1 MEQSLIRDCFF
12 IDTKN
17 HRHNIICQ
25 VYTFS
30 NCIHLKVI
38 LAAKFQLNLMPT
50 LFKQVDYNLATLIQ
64 QIDLGVIGLPD
75 IQRPFVWP
83 DTNVR
88 DLFDSMYKG
97 YPVGYFL
104 FWANAYIEGSKGIGT
119 GDKQKHPNLLIV
131 DGQQRLTS
139 LYAVIKG
146 REIIRENYSKA
157 HIIIAFNPL
166 ESKFEIPDAAIRKNP
181 RYYQNI
187 SDLWKDDA
195 DIFEITDSFIENL
208 EASKPITKEERKQI
222 RQAFNSLKNLDT
234 YPFSALELSTNIDE
248 EQVADVFVRINSK
261 GKTLNQAD
269 FILTLMSVFWE
280 EGRKD
285 LEDFCRLCRLP
296 SKDTASPFNYLID
309 PDPDQMLRVCVGL
322 AFRRARLQYV
332 YSILR
337 GKDLETG
344 EFSDER
350 RDAQFEK
357 LKEAQSKALNIQN
370 WHEFIKAIKIAGFAK
385 QDYISSKN
393 NLLYAYIFF
402 LLGREIYKLNLYD
415 LKKLIARW
423 FFMSSI
429 TGRYTGSPETVM
441 EMDLA
446 TLRSVDNADEF
457 KAVLNEII
465 SAQLS
470 EDFWNIRL
478 PMDLATS
485 SSTSPSL
492 YAYYASLYV
501 LDAYGLFSK
510 LKVSDLLQEGLR
522 SKKSALERHHLFP
535 KAWLQR
541 NGITEQRDTNQ
552 IANYALLEWSDN
564 ISISDTHPSEYL
576 PLYLERLTSAETKR
590 MYYWHA
596 LPENWQEV
604 SYNEFLK
611 ERRKLIATVIKDA
624 YKRICN

>member
-1 MEQSLIRDCFF
+1 M
-12 IDTKN
+12 
-17 HRHNIICQ
+17 
-25 VYTFS
+25 
-30 NCIHLKVI
+30 
-38 LAAKFQLNLMPT
+38 AT
-50 LFKQVDYNLATLIQ
+50 LFKEVSYNLATLIQ
-64 QIDLGVIGLPD
+64 QIEMGIIGLPD

-83 DTNVR
+83 DTKVR

-104 FWANAYIEGSKGIGT
+104 FWANANVEHTKGIGT
-119 GDKQKHPNLLIV
+119 AVKQKHPNLLIV

-139 LYAVIKG
+139 LFAVIKAQ
-146 REIIRENYSKA
+146 EIIRENYTKA
-157 HIIIAFNPL
+157 TIVIAFNPL
-166 ESKFEIPDAAIRKNP
+166 EGKFEIPDASIRKNP
-181 RYYQNI
+181 RYFQNI
-187 SDLWKDDA
+187 SLIWQPNINIIKVINEFLQNLKKSVELSDQ
-195 DIFEITDSFIENL
+195 EEEN
-208 EASKPITKEERKQI
+208 IQN
-222 RQAFNSLKNLDT
+222 AFMQLKNLES
-234 YPFSALELSTNIDE
+234 YPFSALELSTNITE
-248 EQVADVFVRINSK
+248 EQVADVFVRINSQ

-285 LEDFCRLCRLP
+285 LEEFCRLCRVP
-296 SKDTASPFNYLID
+296 SKDSASPFNYLID
-309 PDPDQMLRVCVGL
+309 PDPDQMLRVSVGL

-344 EFSDER
+344 QFSTER
-350 RDAQFEK
+350 RDNQFEF
-357 LKEAQSKALNIQN
+357 LKTAQAKSLNIQN
-370 WHEFIKAIKIAGFAK
+370 WHEFIKAVKQAGFAR

-402 LLGREIYKLNLYD
+402 LIGREDYKMDLYE
-415 LKKLIARW
+415 LKKLIGKW

-446 TLRSVDNADEF
+446 RLRGINTADEF
-457 KAVLNEII
+457 KKVLDDII
-465 SAQLS
+465 FSQLTN
-470 EDFWNIRL
+470 DFWSITL

-492 YAYYASLYV
+492 YAYYAALYV
-501 LDAYGLFSK
+501 LGANGLFSK

-541 NGITEQRDTNQ
+541 NGVTEQRETNQ
-552 IANYALLEWSDN
+552 IANFALVEWSDN
-564 ISISDTHPSEYL
+564 ISISDTAPSEYL
-576 PLYLERLTSAETKR
+576 PAYLNRLSKDEKDK
-590 MYYWHA
+590 MYYWHS
-596 LPENWQEV
+596 LPENWEQM
-604 SYNEFLK
+604 SYEDFLI
-611 ERRKLIATVIKDA
+611 ERRKRISLVVKDA
-624 YKRICN
+624 YETISK

>member
-1 MEQSLIRDCFF
+1 M
-12 IDTKN
+12 
-17 HRHNIICQ
+17 
-25 VYTFS
+25 
-30 NCIHLKVI
+30 
-38 LAAKFQLNLMPT
+38 AT
-50 LFKQVDYNLATLIQ
+50 LFKEVSYNLAILIQ
-64 QIDLGVIGLPD
+64 QIDMGIIGLPD

-83 DTNVR
+83 DTKVR

-104 FWANAYIEGSKGIGT
+104 FWANANVEHTKGIGT
-119 GDKQKHPNLLIV
+119 SAKQKHPNLLIV

-146 REIIRENYSKA
+146 QEIIRENYTKA
-157 HIIIAFNPL
+157 TIVIAFNPL
-166 ESKFEIPDAAIRKNP
+166 EAKFEIPDASIRKNP
-181 RYYQNI
+181 RYFQNI
-187 SDLWKDDA
+187 SQIWQPNINIIKVINEFLQNLKKSV
-195 DIFEITDSFIENL
+195 ELTDEEEEN
-208 EASKPITKEERKQI
+208 IQN
-222 RQAFNSLKNLDT
+222 AFMQLKNLES
-234 YPFSALELSTNIDE
+234 YPFSALELSTNITE
-248 EQVADVFVRINSK
+248 EQVADVFVRINSQ
-261 GKTLNQAD
+261 GRALNQAD

-285 LEDFCRLCRLP
+285 LEEFCRLCRMP
-296 SKDTASPFNYLID
+296 SKDAASPFNYLID
-309 PDPDQMLRVCVGL
+309 PDPDQMLRVSVGL

-344 EFSDER
+344 HFSTER
-350 RDAQFEK
+350 RDNQFEVLK
-357 LKEAQSKALNIQN
+357 LAQAKSLNIQN
-370 WHEFIKAIKIAGFAK
+370 WHEFIKAVKQAGFAR

-402 LLGREIYKLNLYD
+402 LIGREDFKMDLYE
-415 LKKLIARW
+415 LKKLIGKW

-446 TLRSVDNADEF
+446 RLRGLTTADEF
-457 KAVLNEII
+457 QKVLDDII
-465 SAQLS
+465 VSQLTN
-470 EDFWNIRL
+470 DFWEITL
-478 PMDLATS
+478 PMDLSTS

-492 YAYYASLYV
+492 YAYYAALYV
-501 LDAYGLFSK
+501 LGANGLFSK

-541 NGITEQRDTNQ
+541 NGVTEQRETNQ
-552 IANYALLEWSDN
+552 IANFALVEWSDN
-564 ISISDTHPSEYL
+564 ISISDTAPADYLPEYL
-576 PLYLERLTSAETKR
+576 NRLSADEKQK

-596 LPENWQEV
+596 LPENWEQMKFDD
-604 SYNEFLK
+604 FLV
-611 ERRKLIATVIKDA
+611 ERRKRIAQVVKDA
-624 YKRICN
+624 YGNISK

>member
-1 MEQSLIRDCFF
+1 M
-12 IDTKN
+12 
-17 HRHNIICQ
+17 
-25 VYTFS
+25 
-30 NCIHLKVI
+30 
-38 LAAKFQLNLMPT
+38 AT
-50 LFKQVDYNLATLIQ
+50 LFKEVSYNLATLIQ
-64 QIDLGVIGLPD
+64 QIDMGIIGLPD

-83 DTNVR
+83 DTKVR

-104 FWANAYIEGSKGIGT
+104 FWANANVEHTKGIGT
-119 GDKQKHPNLLIV
+119 SAKQKHPNLLIV

-139 LYAVIKG
+139 LYAVIKAQ
-146 REIIRENYSKA
+146 EIIRENYTKA
-157 HIIIAFNPL
+157 TIVIAFNPL
-166 ESKFEIPDAAIRKNP
+166 EAKFEIPDASIRKNP
-181 RYYQNI
+181 RYFQNI
-187 SDLWKDDA
+187 SQIWQPNINIIKVINEFLQNLKKSVELTDA
-195 DIFEITDSFIENL
+195 EEEN
-208 EASKPITKEERKQI
+208 IQN
-222 RQAFNSLKNLDT
+222 AFMQLKNLES
-234 YPFSALELSTNIDE
+234 YPFSALELSTNITE
-248 EQVADVFVRINSK
+248 EQVADVFVRINSQ

-285 LEDFCRLCRLP
+285 LEEFCRLCRLP
-296 SKDTASPFNYLID
+296 SKDAASPFNYLID
-309 PDPDQMLRVCVGL
+309 PDPDQMLRVSVGL

-344 EFSDER
+344 NFSTER
-350 RDAQFEK
+350 RDNQFELLK
-357 LKEAQSKALNIQN
+357 LAQAKSLNIQH
-370 WHEFIKAIKIAGFAK
+370 WHEFIKAVKQAGFAR

-402 LLGREIYKLNLYD
+402 LIGREDFKMDLYE
-415 LKKLIARW
+415 LKKLIGKW

-446 TLRSVDNADEF
+446 RLRGLTTADEF
-457 KAVLNEII
+457 QKVLDDII
-465 SAQLS
+465 TSQLTN
-470 EDFWNIRL
+470 DFWDITL
-478 PMDLATS
+478 PMDLSTS

-492 YAYYASLYV
+492 YAYYAALYV
-501 LDAYGLFSK
+501 LGANGLFSK

-541 NGITEQRDTNQ
+541 NGITEQRETNQ
-552 IANYALLEWSDN
+552 IANFALVEWSDN
-564 ISISDTHPSEYL
+564 ISISDTAPADYL
-576 PLYLERLTSAETKR
+576 PEYMNRLSADEKQK

-596 LPENWQEV
+596 LPENWEQMNFED
-604 SYNEFLK
+604 FLI
-611 ERRKLIATVIKDA
+611 ERRKRIAQVVKDA
-624 YKRICN
+624 YGNISK

>member
-1 MEQSLIRDCFF
+1 M
-12 IDTKN
+12 
-17 HRHNIICQ
+17 
-25 VYTFS
+25 
-30 NCIHLKVI
+30 
-38 LAAKFQLNLMPT
+38 AT
-50 LFKQVDYNLATLIQ
+50 LFKEVSYNLATLIQ
-64 QIDLGVIGLPD
+64 QIDMGIIGLPD

-83 DTNVR
+83 DTKVR

-104 FWANAYIEGSKGIGT
+104 FWANANVEHTKGIGT
-119 GDKQKHPNLLIV
+119 SAKQKHPNLLIV

-139 LYAVIKG
+139 LYAVIKAQ
-146 REIIRENYSKA
+146 EIIRENYTKA
-157 HIIIAFNPL
+157 TIVIAFNPL
-166 ESKFEIPDAAIRKNP
+166 EAKFEIPDASIRKNP
-181 RYYQNI
+181 RYFQNI
-187 SDLWKDDA
+187 SQIWQPNINIIKVINEFLQNLKKSVELTEA
-195 DIFEITDSFIENL
+195 EEEN
-208 EASKPITKEERKQI
+208 IQN
-222 RQAFNSLKNLDT
+222 AFMQLKNLES
-234 YPFSALELSTNIDE
+234 YPFSALELSTNITE
-248 EQVADVFVRINSK
+248 EQVADVFVRINSQ

-285 LEDFCRLCRLP
+285 LEEFCRLCRLP
-296 SKDTASPFNYLID
+296 SKNAASPFNYLID
-309 PDPDQMLRVCVGL
+309 PDPDQMLRVSVGL

-344 EFSDER
+344 NFSTER
-350 RDAQFEK
+350 RDNQFELLK
-357 LKEAQSKALNIQN
+357 LAQAKSLNIQN
-370 WHEFIKAIKIAGFAK
+370 WHEFIKAVKQAGFAR

-402 LLGREIYKLNLYD
+402 LIGREDFKMDLYE
-415 LKKLIARW
+415 LKKLIGKW

-446 TLRSVDNADEF
+446 RLRGLTTADEF
-457 KAVLNEII
+457 QKVLDDII
-465 SAQLS
+465 TSQLTN
-470 EDFWNIRL
+470 DFWDITL
-478 PMDLATS
+478 PMDLSTS

-492 YAYYASLYV
+492 YAYYAALYV
-501 LDAYGLFSK
+501 LGANGLFSK

-552 IANYALLEWSDN
+552 IANYALVEWSDN
-564 ISISDTHPSEYL
+564 ISISDTAPADYLPEYL
-576 PLYLERLTSAETKR
+576 NRLSADEKQK

-596 LPENWQEV
+596 LPENWEQMNFED
-604 SYNEFLK
+604 FLI
-611 ERRKLIATVIKDA
+611 ERRKRIAQVVKDA
-624 YKRICN
+624 YGNISK

>member
-1 MEQSLIRDCFF
+1 M
-12 IDTKN
+12 
-17 HRHNIICQ
+17 
-25 VYTFS
+25 
-30 NCIHLKVI
+30 
-38 LAAKFQLNLMPT
+38 AT
-50 LFKQVDYNLATLIQ
+50 LFKEVSYNLATLIQ
-64 QIDLGVIGLPD
+64 QIELGIIGLPD

-83 DTNVR
+83 DTKVR

-104 FWANAYIEGSKGIGT
+104 FWANANVEHTKGIGT
-119 GDKQKHPNLLIV
+119 AAKQKHPNLLIV

-139 LYAVIKG
+139 LFAVIKAQ
-146 REIIRENYSKA
+146 EIIRENYTKA
-157 HIIIAFNPL
+157 TIVIAFNPL
-166 ESKFEIPDAAIRKNP
+166 EGKFEIPDASIRKNP
-181 RYYQNI
+181 RYFQNI
-187 SDLWKDDA
+187 SLIWQPNINIIKV
-195 DIFEITDSFIENL
+195 INEFLQNLKKSVELTDQEEEN
-208 EASKPITKEERKQI
+208 IQN
-222 RQAFNSLKNLDT
+222 AFMQLKNLES
-234 YPFSALELSTNIDE
+234 YPFSALELSTNITE
-248 EQVADVFVRINSK
+248 EQVADVFVRINSQ

-285 LEDFCRLCRLP
+285 LEEFCRLCRVP
-296 SKDTASPFNYLID
+296 SKESASPFNYLID
-309 PDPDQMLRVCVGL
+309 PDPDQMLRVSVGL

-344 EFSDER
+344 NFSTER
-350 RDAQFEK
+350 RDNQFEF
-357 LKEAQSKALNIQN
+357 LKIAQAKSLNIQN
-370 WHEFIKAIKIAGFAK
+370 WHEFIKAVKQAGFAR

-402 LLGREIYKLNLYD
+402 LIGREDFKMDLYE
-415 LKKLIARW
+415 LKKLIGKW

-446 TLRSVDNADEF
+446 RLRGINTADEF
-457 KAVLNEII
+457 KKVLDDII
-465 SAQLS
+465 VSQLTN
-470 EDFWNIRL
+470 DFWSITL

-492 YAYYASLYV
+492 YAYYAALYV
-501 LDAYGLFSK
+501 LGANGLFSK

-541 NGITEQRDTNQ
+541 NGVTEQRETNQ
-552 IANYALLEWSDN
+552 IANFALVEWSDN
-564 ISISDTHPSEYL
+564 ISISDTAPSEYL
-576 PLYLERLTSAETKR
+576 PAYLNRLSKDEKDK
-590 MYYWHA
+590 MYYWHS
-596 LPENWQEV
+596 LPENWEQM
-604 SYNEFLK
+604 SYENFLI
-611 ERRKLIATVIKDA
+611 ERRKRISLVVKDA
-624 YKRICN
+624 YETISK